1 MITFR
6 QLAVVSLLGLATTS
20 SSLLGAAIGL
30 YVPVSKRPM
39 ACLLAFAAGALISA
53 LAMNSP
59 MRARCR
65 SIIAAT
71 MPARHGGLSAPG
83 LRPAPSFIIR
93 PRSFW
98 NRGAPLYD
106 ALPSF
111 GNTR

>member
-53 LAMNSP
+53 LAIELAYES
-59 MRARCR
+59 A
-65 SIIAAT
+65 
-71 MPARHGGLSAPG
+71 LSLHHRG
-83 LRPAPSFIIR
+83 YDGR
-93 PRSFW
+93 PRHDSGRAGRRRLNCRAAHRW
-98 NRGAPLYD
+98 RLSVR
-106 ALPSF
+106 ALSGF
-111 GNTR
+111 G